1 MHRAFIVNTEHITEI
16 HPWFNSTYNLILKDG
31 SKIPVSRTYA
41 KDLKSCF
48 ILYEAAFAFQQPFL
62 AFQNEYSAVCYES
75 ALKAI
80 SLYNGPNKE
89 KEVKKMSAK
98 KVYGFLTQAFIFAVI
113 MLISNGIAAIVPIP
127 IPASVV
133 GLVLLFVLLCLKVIK
148 LEQVETLGTSLT
160 SLIGFL
166 FVPSGI
172 SVMNSLGVM
181 QQYGVQIALV
191 ILLATIILLGAT
203 GLFLS

>member
-1 MHRAFIVNTEHITEI
+1 
-16 HPWFNSTYNLILKDG
+16 
-31 SKIPVSRTYA
+31 
-41 KDLKSCF
+41 
-48 ILYEAAFAFQQPFL
+48 
-62 AFQNEYSAVCYES
+62 
-75 ALKAI
+75 
-80 SLYNGPNKE
+80 
-89 KEVKKMSAK
+89 MSAK

-113 MLISNGIAAIVPIP
+113 MLVSNMIAAIVPIP
-127 IPASVV
+127 IPASVI
-133 GLVLLFVLLCLKVIK
+133 GLVLLFLLLCLKVIK

-181 QQYGVQIALV
+181 QQYGLQIVLV

-203 GLFLS
+203 GLFSQLILSLSGKHKTAADMKTKTVQSPQNNNELVHH

>member
-1 MHRAFIVNTEHITEI
+1 
-16 HPWFNSTYNLILKDG
+16 
-31 SKIPVSRTYA
+31 
-41 KDLKSCF
+41 
-48 ILYEAAFAFQQPFL
+48 
-62 AFQNEYSAVCYES
+62 
-75 ALKAI
+75 
-80 SLYNGPNKE
+80 
-89 KEVKKMSAK
+89 MSAK

-113 MLISNGIAAIVPIP
+113 MLVSNMIAAIVPIP

-133 GLVLLFVLLCLKVIK
+133 GLVLLFLLLCLKVIK

-181 QQYGVQIALV
+181 QQYGLQIVLV

-203 GLFLS
+203 GLFSQLILSLSGKRKNAADVKTVQSPQNNKELVHH

>member
-1 MHRAFIVNTEHITEI
+1 
-16 HPWFNSTYNLILKDG
+16 
-31 SKIPVSRTYA
+31 
-41 KDLKSCF
+41 
-48 ILYEAAFAFQQPFL
+48 
-62 AFQNEYSAVCYES
+62 
-75 ALKAI
+75 
-80 SLYNGPNKE
+80 
-89 KEVKKMSAK
+89 MSAK

-113 MLISNGIAAIVPIP
+113 MLVSNMIAAIVPIP

-133 GLVLLFVLLCLKVIK
+133 GLVLLFLLLCLKVIK

-181 QQYGVQIALV
+181 QQYGLQIVLV

-203 GLFLS
+203 GLFSQLILSISGKRKTAADVKTTKTVQSPQNNNELVHH

>member
-1 MHRAFIVNTEHITEI
+1 
-16 HPWFNSTYNLILKDG
+16 
-31 SKIPVSRTYA
+31 
-41 KDLKSCF
+41 
-48 ILYEAAFAFQQPFL
+48 
-62 AFQNEYSAVCYES
+62 
-75 ALKAI
+75 
-80 SLYNGPNKE
+80 
-89 KEVKKMSAK
+89 MSAK

-113 MLISNGIAAIVPIP
+113 MLVSNMIAAFVPIP

-133 GLVLLFVLLCLKVIK
+133 GLVLLFLLLCLKVIK
-148 LEQVETLGTSLT
+148 LDQVETLGASLT

-181 QQYGVQIALV
+181 QQYGLQIVLV

-203 GLFLS
+203 GLFSQLILTLSGKRKTADDIKVKTVQPPQKKNELVHH

>member
-1 MHRAFIVNTEHITEI
+1 
-16 HPWFNSTYNLILKDG
+16 
-31 SKIPVSRTYA
+31 
-41 KDLKSCF
+41 
-48 ILYEAAFAFQQPFL
+48 
-62 AFQNEYSAVCYES
+62 
-75 ALKAI
+75 
-80 SLYNGPNKE
+80 
-89 KEVKKMSAK
+89 MSAK

-113 MLISNGIAAIVPIP
+113 MMVSNMIAAFVPIP

-133 GLVLLFVLLCLKVIK
+133 GLVLLFLLLCLKVIK
-148 LEQVETLGTSLT
+148 LEQVEALGTSLT

-181 QQYGVQIALV
+181 QQYGLQIVLV

-203 GLFLS
+203 GLFSQLILTLSGKRKTAEDIRAKAKAVQPPQKKNELVHH

>member
-1 MHRAFIVNTEHITEI
+1 
-16 HPWFNSTYNLILKDG
+16 
-31 SKIPVSRTYA
+31 
-41 KDLKSCF
+41 
-48 ILYEAAFAFQQPFL
+48 
-62 AFQNEYSAVCYES
+62 
-75 ALKAI
+75 
-80 SLYNGPNKE
+80 
-89 KEVKKMSAK
+89 MSAK

-113 MLISNGIAAIVPIP
+113 MLVSNMIAAIVPIP

-133 GLVLLFVLLCLKVIK
+133 GLVLLFLLLCLKVIK

-181 QQYGVQIALV
+181 QQYGLQIVLV

-203 GLFLS
+203 GLFSQLILSLSGKRKNAADVKTKTVQSPQNNKELVHH

>member
-1 MHRAFIVNTEHITEI
+1 
-16 HPWFNSTYNLILKDG
+16 
-31 SKIPVSRTYA
+31 
-41 KDLKSCF
+41 
-48 ILYEAAFAFQQPFL
+48 
-62 AFQNEYSAVCYES
+62 
-75 ALKAI
+75 
-80 SLYNGPNKE
+80 
-89 KEVKKMSAK
+89 MSAK

-113 MLISNGIAAIVPIP
+113 MLVSNMIAAIVPIP

-133 GLVLLFVLLCLKVIK
+133 GLVLLFLLLCLKVIK

-181 QQYGVQIALV
+181 QQYGLQIVLV

-203 GLFLS
+203 GLFSQLILSLSGKHKTEADMKTKTVQSPQNNNELVHH

>member
-1 MHRAFIVNTEHITEI
+1 
-16 HPWFNSTYNLILKDG
+16 
-31 SKIPVSRTYA
+31 
-41 KDLKSCF
+41 
-48 ILYEAAFAFQQPFL
+48 
-62 AFQNEYSAVCYES
+62 
-75 ALKAI
+75 
-80 SLYNGPNKE
+80 
-89 KEVKKMSAK
+89 MSAK

-191 ILLATIILLGAT
+191 ILLATIILLGVT
-203 GLFLS
+203 GLFSQFILSVSKKRQKSTPAEKAGVRHSNQEKELVQH

>member
-1 MHRAFIVNTEHITEI
+1 
-16 HPWFNSTYNLILKDG
+16 
-31 SKIPVSRTYA
+31 
-41 KDLKSCF
+41 
-48 ILYEAAFAFQQPFL
+48 
-62 AFQNEYSAVCYES
+62 
-75 ALKAI
+75 
-80 SLYNGPNKE
+80 
-89 KEVKKMSAK
+89 MSAK

-113 MLISNGIAAIVPIP
+113 MLISNMIAAIVPIP

-133 GLVLLFVLLCLKVIK
+133 GLALLFLLLCLKVIK

-181 QQYGVQIALV
+181 QQYGLQIVLV

-203 GLFLS
+203 GLFSQLILSLSGKRKSAADMKTKPVQNPQNNNELVHH

>member
-1 MHRAFIVNTEHITEI
+1 
-16 HPWFNSTYNLILKDG
+16 
-31 SKIPVSRTYA
+31 
-41 KDLKSCF
+41 
-48 ILYEAAFAFQQPFL
+48 
-62 AFQNEYSAVCYES
+62 
-75 ALKAI
+75 
-80 SLYNGPNKE
+80 
-89 KEVKKMSAK
+89 MSAK
-98 KVYGFLTQAFIFAVI
+98 KVYGFLTQAFIFAGI

-203 GLFLS
+203 GLFSQLILSVSQKRQKAAPTDKQTVRRSNQENELVQH

>member
-1 MHRAFIVNTEHITEI
+1 
-16 HPWFNSTYNLILKDG
+16 
-31 SKIPVSRTYA
+31 
-41 KDLKSCF
+41 
-48 ILYEAAFAFQQPFL
+48 
-62 AFQNEYSAVCYES
+62 
-75 ALKAI
+75 
-80 SLYNGPNKE
+80 
-89 KEVKKMSAK
+89 MSAK

-113 MLISNGIAAIVPIP
+113 MLVSNMIAAIVPIP

-133 GLVLLFVLLCLKVIK
+133 GLVLLFLLLCLKVIK

-181 QQYGVQIALV
+181 QQYGLQIVLV

-203 GLFLS
+203 GLFSQMILSLSGKRKTEVDMKTKTVQSPQNNKELVHH

>member
-1 MHRAFIVNTEHITEI
+1 
-16 HPWFNSTYNLILKDG
+16 
-31 SKIPVSRTYA
+31 
-41 KDLKSCF
+41 
-48 ILYEAAFAFQQPFL
+48 
-62 AFQNEYSAVCYES
+62 
-75 ALKAI
+75 
-80 SLYNGPNKE
+80 
-89 KEVKKMSAK
+89 MSAK

-113 MLISNGIAAIVPIP
+113 MMVSNMIAAFVPIP

-133 GLVLLFVLLCLKVIK
+133 GLVLLFLLLCLKVIK

-181 QQYGVQIALV
+181 QQYGLQIVLV

-203 GLFLS
+203 GLFSQLILTLSGKRKTADDIKAKTVQSPQKKNELVHH

>member
-1 MHRAFIVNTEHITEI
+1 
-16 HPWFNSTYNLILKDG
+16 
-31 SKIPVSRTYA
+31 
-41 KDLKSCF
+41 
-48 ILYEAAFAFQQPFL
+48 
-62 AFQNEYSAVCYES
+62 
-75 ALKAI
+75 
-80 SLYNGPNKE
+80 
-89 KEVKKMSAK
+89 MSAK

-113 MLISNGIAAIVPIP
+113 MLVSNMIAAIVPIP

-133 GLVLLFVLLCLKVIK
+133 GLVLLFLLLCLKVIK

-181 QQYGVQIALV
+181 QQYGLQIVLV

-203 GLFLS
+203 GLFSQLILSLSGKCKTAADVKTKTVQSPQNNKELVHH

>member
-1 MHRAFIVNTEHITEI
+1 
-16 HPWFNSTYNLILKDG
+16 
-31 SKIPVSRTYA
+31 
-41 KDLKSCF
+41 
-48 ILYEAAFAFQQPFL
+48 
-62 AFQNEYSAVCYES
+62 
-75 ALKAI
+75 
-80 SLYNGPNKE
+80 
-89 KEVKKMSAK
+89 MSAK

-113 MLISNGIAAIVPIP
+113 MLISNGIAAIFPIP

-203 GLFLS
+203 GLFSQLILSVSQKRQKAAPEKQTVRRSNHEKELVQH

>member
-1 MHRAFIVNTEHITEI
+1 
-16 HPWFNSTYNLILKDG
+16 
-31 SKIPVSRTYA
+31 
-41 KDLKSCF
+41 
-48 ILYEAAFAFQQPFL
+48 
-62 AFQNEYSAVCYES
+62 
-75 ALKAI
+75 
-80 SLYNGPNKE
+80 
-89 KEVKKMSAK
+89 MSAK

-181 QQYGVQIALV
+181 QQYGVHIALV

-203 GLFLS
+203 GLFSQLILSVSQKRQKAAPADKQTVRRSNQENELVQH

>member
-1 MHRAFIVNTEHITEI
+1 M
-16 HPWFNSTYNLILKDG
+16 L
-31 SKIPVSRTYA
+31 VS
-41 KDLKSCF
+41 
-48 ILYEAAFAFQQPFL
+48 
-62 AFQNEYSAVCYES
+62 N
-75 ALKAI
+75 
-80 SLYNGPNKE
+80 
-89 KEVKKMSAK
+89 M
-98 KVYGFLTQAFIFAVI
+98 
-113 MLISNGIAAIVPIP
+113 IAAIVPIP

-133 GLVLLFVLLCLKVIK
+133 GLVLLFLLLCLKVIK

-181 QQYGVQIALV
+181 RQYGLQIVLV

-203 GLFLS
+203 GLFSQLILSLSGKHKTATDMKTKTVQSPQNNNELVHH

>member
-1 MHRAFIVNTEHITEI
+1 
-16 HPWFNSTYNLILKDG
+16 
-31 SKIPVSRTYA
+31 
-41 KDLKSCF
+41 
-48 ILYEAAFAFQQPFL
+48 
-62 AFQNEYSAVCYES
+62 
-75 ALKAI
+75 
-80 SLYNGPNKE
+80 
-89 KEVKKMSAK
+89 MSAK

-113 MLISNGIAAIVPIP
+113 MLVSNMIAAIVPIP

-133 GLVLLFVLLCLKVIK
+133 GLVLLFLLLCLKVIK

-181 QQYGVQIALV
+181 QQYGLQIVLV

-203 GLFLS
+203 GLFSQLILSLSGKRKTAVDMKTKTVQSPQNNNELVHH

>member
-1 MHRAFIVNTEHITEI
+1 
-16 HPWFNSTYNLILKDG
+16 
-31 SKIPVSRTYA
+31 
-41 KDLKSCF
+41 
-48 ILYEAAFAFQQPFL
+48 
-62 AFQNEYSAVCYES
+62 
-75 ALKAI
+75 
-80 SLYNGPNKE
+80 
-89 KEVKKMSAK
+89 MSAK

-113 MLISNGIAAIVPIP
+113 MLVSNMIAAIVPIP

-133 GLVLLFVLLCLKVIK
+133 GLVLLFLLLCLKVIK

-181 QQYGVQIALV
+181 QQYGLQIVLV

-203 GLFLS
+203 GLFSQLILSLSGKRKTEADMKTKTVQSPQNNNELVHH

>member
-1 MHRAFIVNTEHITEI
+1 
-16 HPWFNSTYNLILKDG
+16 
-31 SKIPVSRTYA
+31 
-41 KDLKSCF
+41 
-48 ILYEAAFAFQQPFL
+48 
-62 AFQNEYSAVCYES
+62 
-75 ALKAI
+75 
-80 SLYNGPNKE
+80 
-89 KEVKKMSAK
+89 MSAK

-113 MLISNGIAAIVPIP
+113 MLVSNMIAAIVPIP

-133 GLVLLFVLLCLKVIK
+133 GLVLLFLLLCLKVIK

-181 QQYGVQIALV
+181 QQYGLQIVLV

-203 GLFLS
+203 GLFSQLILSLGGKRAADMKTKTVQSPQNNNELVHH

>member
-1 MHRAFIVNTEHITEI
+1 
-16 HPWFNSTYNLILKDG
+16 
-31 SKIPVSRTYA
+31 
-41 KDLKSCF
+41 
-48 ILYEAAFAFQQPFL
+48 
-62 AFQNEYSAVCYES
+62 
-75 ALKAI
+75 
-80 SLYNGPNKE
+80 
-89 KEVKKMSAK
+89 
-98 KVYGFLTQAFIFAVI
+98 

-203 GLFLS
+203 GLFSQLILSVSQKRQKAAPEKQTVRRSNQEKELVQH

>member
-1 MHRAFIVNTEHITEI
+1 
-16 HPWFNSTYNLILKDG
+16 
-31 SKIPVSRTYA
+31 
-41 KDLKSCF
+41 
-48 ILYEAAFAFQQPFL
+48 
-62 AFQNEYSAVCYES
+62 
-75 ALKAI
+75 
-80 SLYNGPNKE
+80 
-89 KEVKKMSAK
+89 MSAK

-113 MLISNGIAAIVPIP
+113 MLVSNMIAAIVPIP

-133 GLVLLFVLLCLKVIK
+133 GLVLLFLLLCLKVIK

-181 QQYGVQIALV
+181 RQYGTLQIVLV

-203 GLFLS
+203 GLFSQLILSLSGKRKTEADMKTKTVQSPQNNNELVHH

>member
-1 MHRAFIVNTEHITEI
+1 
-16 HPWFNSTYNLILKDG
+16 
-31 SKIPVSRTYA
+31 
-41 KDLKSCF
+41 
-48 ILYEAAFAFQQPFL
+48 
-62 AFQNEYSAVCYES
+62 
-75 ALKAI
+75 
-80 SLYNGPNKE
+80 
-89 KEVKKMSAK
+89 MSAK

-113 MLISNGIAAIVPIP
+113 MLVSNMIAAIVPIP

-133 GLVLLFVLLCLKVIK
+133 GLVLLFLLLCLKVIK

-181 QQYGVQIALV
+181 QQYGLQIVLV

-203 GLFLS
+203 GLFSQLILSLSGKHKTAADMKTKTVQSPQNNNELVHH

>member
-1 MHRAFIVNTEHITEI
+1 
-16 HPWFNSTYNLILKDG
+16 
-31 SKIPVSRTYA
+31 
-41 KDLKSCF
+41 
-48 ILYEAAFAFQQPFL
+48 
-62 AFQNEYSAVCYES
+62 
-75 ALKAI
+75 
-80 SLYNGPNKE
+80 
-89 KEVKKMSAK
+89 MSAK

-113 MLISNGIAAIVPIP
+113 MLVSNMIAAIVPIP

-133 GLVLLFVLLCLKVIK
+133 GLVLLFLLLCLKVIK

-172 SVMNSLGVM
+172 SVINSLGVM
-181 QQYGVQIALV
+181 QQYGLQIVLV

-203 GLFLS
+203 GLFSQLILSISGKRKTAADVKTTKTVQSPQNNNELVHH

>member
-1 MHRAFIVNTEHITEI
+1 
-16 HPWFNSTYNLILKDG
+16 
-31 SKIPVSRTYA
+31 
-41 KDLKSCF
+41 
-48 ILYEAAFAFQQPFL
+48 
-62 AFQNEYSAVCYES
+62 
-75 ALKAI
+75 
-80 SLYNGPNKE
+80 
-89 KEVKKMSAK
+89 MSAK

-113 MLISNGIAAIVPIP
+113 MLVSNMIAAFVPIP

-133 GLVLLFVLLCLKVIK
+133 GLVLLFLLLCLKVIK
-148 LEQVETLGTSLT
+148 LEQVETLGASLT

-181 QQYGVQIALV
+181 QQYGLQIVLV

-203 GLFLS
+203 GLFSQLILTLSGKRKTADDIKAKTVQSPQKKNELVHH

>member
-1 MHRAFIVNTEHITEI
+1 
-16 HPWFNSTYNLILKDG
+16 
-31 SKIPVSRTYA
+31 
-41 KDLKSCF
+41 
-48 ILYEAAFAFQQPFL
+48 
-62 AFQNEYSAVCYES
+62 
-75 ALKAI
+75 
-80 SLYNGPNKE
+80 
-89 KEVKKMSAK
+89 MSAK

-113 MLISNGIAAIVPIP
+113 MLVSNMIAAIVPIP

-133 GLVLLFVLLCLKVIK
+133 GLVLLFLLLCLKVIK

-181 QQYGVQIALV
+181 QQYGLQIVLV

-203 GLFLS
+203 GLFSQLILSLSRKRETAADMKTKTAQNPPNNKELAHH

>member
-1 MHRAFIVNTEHITEI
+1 
-16 HPWFNSTYNLILKDG
+16 
-31 SKIPVSRTYA
+31 
-41 KDLKSCF
+41 
-48 ILYEAAFAFQQPFL
+48 
-62 AFQNEYSAVCYES
+62 
-75 ALKAI
+75 
-80 SLYNGPNKE
+80 
-89 KEVKKMSAK
+89 MSAK

-113 MLISNGIAAIVPIP
+113 MLVSNMIAAIVPIP

-133 GLVLLFVLLCLKVIK
+133 GLVLLFLLLCLKVIK

-181 QQYGVQIALV
+181 RQYGLQIVLV

-203 GLFLS
+203 GLFSQLILSLSGKHKTAADMKTKTVQSPQNNNELVHH

>member
-1 MHRAFIVNTEHITEI
+1 
-16 HPWFNSTYNLILKDG
+16 
-31 SKIPVSRTYA
+31 
-41 KDLKSCF
+41 
-48 ILYEAAFAFQQPFL
+48 
-62 AFQNEYSAVCYES
+62 
-75 ALKAI
+75 
-80 SLYNGPNKE
+80 
-89 KEVKKMSAK
+89 MSAK

-113 MLISNGIAAIVPIP
+113 MLVSNMIAAIVPIP

-133 GLVLLFVLLCLKVIK
+133 GLVLLFLLLCLKVIK

-181 QQYGVQIALV
+181 QQYGLQIVLV

-203 GLFLS
+203 GLFSQLILSLSRKRETPADMKTKTAQNPQSNKELAHH

>member
-1 MHRAFIVNTEHITEI
+1 
-16 HPWFNSTYNLILKDG
+16 
-31 SKIPVSRTYA
+31 
-41 KDLKSCF
+41 
-48 ILYEAAFAFQQPFL
+48 
-62 AFQNEYSAVCYES
+62 
-75 ALKAI
+75 
-80 SLYNGPNKE
+80 
-89 KEVKKMSAK
+89 MSAK

-113 MLISNGIAAIVPIP
+113 MLVSNMIAAIVPIP

-133 GLVLLFVLLCLKVIK
+133 GLVLLFLLLCLKVIK

-181 QQYGVQIALV
+181 QQYGIPNCSCHSARNDYFAGGYGIVFSADSFAERKTQNRSGHENKNSAKP
-191 ILLATIILLGAT
+191 AEQ
-203 GLFLS
+203 

>member
-1 MHRAFIVNTEHITEI
+1 
-16 HPWFNSTYNLILKDG
+16 
-31 SKIPVSRTYA
+31 
-41 KDLKSCF
+41 
-48 ILYEAAFAFQQPFL
+48 
-62 AFQNEYSAVCYES
+62 
-75 ALKAI
+75 
-80 SLYNGPNKE
+80 
-89 KEVKKMSAK
+89 MSAK

-113 MLISNGIAAIVPIP
+113 MLVSNMIAAIVPIP

-133 GLVLLFVLLCLKVIK
+133 GLVLLFLLLCLKVIK

-181 QQYGVQIALV
+181 QQYGLQIVLV

-203 GLFLS
+203 GLFSQLILSLGGKRAADMKTKTMQSPQNNNELVHH